1 VKKLSNDHPVVIIGK
16 RIVSHLLLGLLW
28 VVASLPVV
36 TFGAATTAMLFTA
49 ETCDHKGEG
58 KLQTVFWKSFRREFK
73 QATLLSLIAA
83 VMAAGLVLDGYILST
98 MDISDTLAA
107 ILMIYFVWAFCWLQ
121 LWFGYLSKFND
132 TIRVLL
138 ANTFRIFFGS
148 FFWVL
153 LLGIIAGAAI
163 LGAYAAVN
171 TCPLL
176 LLLIPGVYVFLTSLV
191 LRKLFQKYIPAKQ
204 ENM

>member
-1 VKKLSNDHPVVIIGK
+1 MKLISNDGLVMK
-16 RIVSHLLLGLLW
+16 QLRQLVSYLLLGLLW
-28 VVASLPVV
+28 TAASLPVI
-36 TFGAATTAMLFTA
+36 TFGAATTAMLYTA
-49 ETCDHKGEG
+49 ETCIHKGEG
-58 KLQTVFWKSFRREFK
+58 KLLTVYWMSFRREFK
-73 QATLLSLIAA
+73 QATLLWLIAA
-83 VMAAGLVLDGYILST
+83 VLAAGLALDVYILST

-138 ANTFRIFFGS
+138 ANTFRMFFGS

-153 LLGIIAGAAI
+153 LLAIIAGAAI
-163 LGAYAAVN
+163 LGAYAAVKAGS
-171 TCPLL
+171 LL

-191 LRKLFQKYIPAKQ
+191 LRKLFRKYIPAKQ